1 MDLYKGMDQ
10 LRGLSE
16 LYRQMNNPPAPEGED
31 VQEGDFWHPDPDK
44 DKKLGGPGPNQR
56 AREDRADAAKAAAKK
71 KDDNKLRPGESYYD
85 YAKRKRAQK
94 EEVENVEEGK
104 FTASK
109 SHIQRD
115 GTASAP
121 ARTAAERKKDRRILA
136 GYGKGGMQDAVARAK
151 KERDERRASRM
162 NAEEFIGKEVEVEEG
177 YKEIDKAKEN
187 KMYRRAGNLARTAL
201 SSRGQK
207 KQSAMDKSS
216 KIVSAISRQKENERF
231 AKMGDEKARS
241 NYKEEKD
248 PFGRPGGKHGG
259 VGKPGGGYDRA
270 IKANQKELDKEA
282 RGEEPATAKRYA
294 EMRKKK
300 VDEATYPSDFI
311 NPDGSKR
318 AVAKK
323 KTGRPIQ
330 HDQPTSGGRR
340 KTVDESDNFT
350 LIADFLISEGQVQ
363 DYQEAIEFLTGAPE
377 EFIESVLKFA
387 EERQLFMNYVVETGH
402 CADLDEAAIVYAE
415 SDEGLIRDVID
426 SITE

>member
-1 MDLYKGMDQ
+1 MDQ

-31 VQEGDFWHPDPDK
+31 VQERADTWHPDPEK
-44 DKKLGGPGPNQR
+44 DRKLGGPGANQR
-56 AREDRADAAKAAAKK
+56 AREDRADAAKAADKK
-71 KDDNKLRPGESYYD
+71 KDDNKLRPGESYFD
-85 YAKRKRAQK
+85 FAKRKRAQK
-94 EEVENVEEGK
+94 EEV
-104 FTASK
+104 
-109 SHIQRD
+109 
-115 GTASAP
+115 
-121 ARTAAERKKDRRILA
+121 
-136 GYGKGGMQDAVARAK
+136 
-151 KERDERRASRM
+151 
-162 NAEEFIGKEVEVEEG
+162 EVEVEEG

-231 AKMGDEKARS
+231 SKMGDEKARS
-241 NYKEEKD
+241 NYKESYEK
-248 PFGRPGGKHGG
+248 
-259 VGKPGGGYDRA
+259 A
-270 IKANQKELDKEA
+270 IKANQKELDKLEK
-282 RGEEPATAKRYA
+282 GQEPATAKRYR
-294 EMRKKK
+294 EMKKK
-300 VDEATYPSDFI
+300 VDEATYPSDFR

-323 KTGRPIQ
+323 KTDRPIQ

-402 CADLDEAAIVYAE
+402 CADLDEAAVVYAE

>member
-31 VQEGDFWHPDPDK
+31 VQERADTWHPDPEK
-44 DKKLGGPGPNQR
+44 DRKLGGPGANQR
-56 AREDRADAAKAAAKK
+56 AREDRADAAKAADKK
-71 KDDNKLRPGESYYD
+71 KDDNKLRPGESYFD
-85 YAKRKRAQK
+85 FAKRKRAQK
-94 EEVENVEEGK
+94 EEV
-104 FTASK
+104 
-109 SHIQRD
+109 
-115 GTASAP
+115 
-121 ARTAAERKKDRRILA
+121 
-136 GYGKGGMQDAVARAK
+136 
-151 KERDERRASRM
+151 
-162 NAEEFIGKEVEVEEG
+162 EVEVEEG

-231 AKMGDEKARS
+231 SKMGDEKARS
-241 NYKEEKD
+241 NYKESYEK
-248 PFGRPGGKHGG
+248 
-259 VGKPGGGYDRA
+259 A
-270 IKANQKELDKEA
+270 IKANQKELDKLEK
-282 RGEEPATAKRYA
+282 GQEPATAKRYR
-294 EMRKKK
+294 EMKKK
-300 VDEATYPSDFI
+300 VDEATYPSDFR

-323 KTGRPIQ
+323 KTDRPIQ

-402 CADLDEAAIVYAE
+402 CADLDEAAVVYAE

>member
-16 LYRQMNNPPAPEGED
+16 LYRQMNNPPTPEGED
-31 VQEGDFWHPDPDK
+31 VQEVADTWHPDPEK
-44 DKKLGGPGPNQR
+44 DRKLGGPGANQR

-85 YAKRKRAQK
+85 FAKRKRAQK
-94 EEVENVEEGK
+94 EEV
-104 FTASK
+104 
-109 SHIQRD
+109 
-115 GTASAP
+115 
-121 ARTAAERKKDRRILA
+121 
-136 GYGKGGMQDAVARAK
+136 
-151 KERDERRASRM
+151 
-162 NAEEFIGKEVEVEEG
+162 EVEVEEG

-231 AKMGDEKARS
+231 SKMGDEKARS
-241 NYKEEKD
+241 NYKESYEK
-248 PFGRPGGKHGG
+248 
-259 VGKPGGGYDRA
+259 A
-270 IKANQKELDKEA
+270 IKANQKELDKLEK
-282 RGEEPATAKRYA
+282 GQEPATAKRYR
-294 EMRKKK
+294 EMKKK
-300 VDEATYPSDFI
+300 VDEATYPSDFR
-311 NPDGSKR
+311 NADGSKR

-323 KTGRPIQ
+323 KYGKDSGPKQ
-330 HDQPTSGGRR
+330 HDEPMSGGRR

-402 CADLDEAAIVYAE
+402 CADLDEAAVVYAE

>member
-31 VQEGDFWHPDPDK
+31 VQERADVWHPDPEK
-44 DKKLGGPGPNQR
+44 DRKLGGPGPNQR
-56 AREDRADAAKAAAKK
+56 AREDRAAASKPKPK
-71 KDDNKLRPGESYYD
+71 SDNKLRPGESYYD
-85 YAKRKRAQK
+85 YAKRKRAENSRK
-94 EEVENVEEGK
+94 EEVDASGNV
-104 FTASK
+104 
-109 SHIQRD
+109 I
-115 GTASAP
+115 
-121 ARTAAERKKDRRILA
+121 
-136 GYGKGGMQDAVARAK
+136 GG
-151 KERDERRASRM
+151 
-162 NAEEFIGKEVEVEEG
+162 VEVEEG
-177 YKEIDKAKEN
+177 YKEIDKKKEAA
-187 KMYRRAGNLARTAL
+187 MYRRAGNLARTSL
-201 SSRGQK
+201 SSRGEK
-207 KQSAMDKSS
+207 KRTAQNKSA

-231 AKMGDEKARS
+231 SKMGDEKARS
-241 NYKEEKD
+241 NY
-248 PFGRPGGKHGG
+248 
-259 VGKPGGGYDRA
+259 
-270 IKANQKELDKEA
+270 N
-282 RGEEPATAKRYA
+282 
-294 EMRKKK
+294 
-300 VDEATYPSDFI
+300 EATYPSDFI

-363 DYQEAIEFLTGAPE
+363 DHQEAIEFLTGAPE

-415 SDEGLIRDVID
+415 SDEELVRDVID

>member
-16 LYRQMNNPPAPEGED
+16 LYRQMNNPPTPEGED
-31 VQEGDFWHPDPDK
+31 VQEVADTWHPDPEK
-44 DKKLGGPGPNQR
+44 DRKLGGPGANQR

-85 YAKRKRAQK
+85 FAKRKRAQK
-94 EEVENVEEGK
+94 EEV
-104 FTASK
+104 
-109 SHIQRD
+109 
-115 GTASAP
+115 
-121 ARTAAERKKDRRILA
+121 
-136 GYGKGGMQDAVARAK
+136 
-151 KERDERRASRM
+151 
-162 NAEEFIGKEVEVEEG
+162 EVEVEEG

-231 AKMGDEKARS
+231 SKMGDEKARS

-270 IKANQKELDKEA
+270 IKANQKELDKLDK
-282 RGEEPATAKRYA
+282 GQEPATAKRYA

-363 DYQEAIEFLTGAPE
+363 DHQEAIEFLTGAPE

-402 CADLDEAAIVYAE
+402 CADLDEAAVVYAE

>member
-31 VQEGDFWHPDPDK
+31 VQERADVWHPDPEK
-44 DKKLGGPGPNQR
+44 DRKLGGPGPNQR
-56 AREDRADAAKAAAKK
+56 AREDRAAASKTKP

-85 YAKRKRAQK
+85 YAKRKRAERTRK
-94 EEVENVEEGK
+94 EEVDASGNV
-104 FTASK
+104 
-109 SHIQRD
+109 I
-115 GTASAP
+115 
-121 ARTAAERKKDRRILA
+121 
-136 GYGKGGMQDAVARAK
+136 GG
-151 KERDERRASRM
+151 
-162 NAEEFIGKEVEVEEG
+162 VEVEEG
-177 YKEIDKAKEN
+177 YKEIDKKKEAA
-187 KMYRRAGNLARTAL
+187 MYRRAGNLARTSL
-201 SSRGQK
+201 SSRGEK
-207 KQSAMDKSS
+207 KRTAQNKSA

-231 AKMGDEKARS
+231 SKMGDEKARS
-241 NYKEEKD
+241 NYGESYEK
-248 PFGRPGGKHGG
+248 
-259 VGKPGGGYDRA
+259 A
-270 IKANQKELDKEA
+270 IKANQKELDKLDK
-282 RGEEPATAKRYA
+282 GQEPATAKRYA

-363 DYQEAIEFLTGAPE
+363 DHQEAIEFLTGAPE

-415 SDEGLIRDVID
+415 SDEELVRDVID

>member
-16 LYRQMNNPPAPEGED
+16 LYRKMNTPPAPEGEN
-31 VQEGDFWHPDPDK
+31 VQERADTWHPDPEK
-44 DKKLGGPGPNQR
+44 DRKLGGPGANQR

-71 KDDNKLRPGESYYD
+71 KDDNKLRPGESYFD
-85 YAKRKRAQK
+85 FAKRKRAQK
-94 EEVENVEEGK
+94 EEFEQVDENRAAMGRINKEYHRKKEAEAMAARTRDPKVKRDLPKRKNDNPMYDPKSAGSSRVKDFK
-104 FTASK
+104 FT
-109 SHIQRD
+109 
-115 GTASAP
+115 G
-121 ARTAAERKKDRRILA
+121 E
-136 GYGKGGMQDAVARAK
+136 
-151 KERDERRASRM
+151 
-162 NAEEFIGKEVEVEEG
+162 EVEVEEG

-231 AKMGDEKARS
+231 SKMGDEKARS
-241 NYKEEKD
+241 NYKESYEK
-248 PFGRPGGKHGG
+248 
-259 VGKPGGGYDRA
+259 A
-270 IKANQKELDKEA
+270 IKANQKELDKLEK
-282 RGEEPATAKRYA
+282 GQEPATAKRYR
-294 EMRKKK
+294 EMKKK
-300 VDEATYPSDFI
+300 VDEATYPSDFR

-323 KTGRPIQ
+323 KTDRPIQ

-402 CADLDEAAIVYAE
+402 CADLDEAAVVYAE

>member
-31 VQEGDFWHPDPDK
+31 VQERADTWHPDPEK
-44 DKKLGGPGPNQR
+44 DRKLGGPGANQR

-94 EEVENVEEGK
+94 EE
-104 FTASK
+104 F
-109 SHIQRD
+109 
-115 GTASAP
+115 
-121 ARTAAERKKDRRILA
+121 
-136 GYGKGGMQDAVARAK
+136 
-151 KERDERRASRM
+151 
-162 NAEEFIGKEVEVEEG
+162 EVEVEEG

-231 AKMGDEKARS
+231 SKMGDEKARS

-259 VGKPGGGYDRA
+259 VGKPGGGYDKA
-270 IKANQKELDKEA
+270 IKANQKELDKLEK
-282 RGEEPATAKRYA
+282 GQEPATAKRYR
-294 EMRKKK
+294 EMKKK
-300 VDEATYPSDFI
+300 VDEAREPGESPKEYADRVTSKYKGKKVKLFKDYDPMKDPNFDHDKAERTRGSMKEASWDKYGRPKTKEGRAAAARAQAEI
-311 NPDGSKR
+311 RAKDKASGRRPYGSKMGY
-318 AVAKK
+318 AKK
-323 KTGRPIQ
+323 EFDEK
-330 HDQPTSGGRR
+330 
-340 KTVDESDNFT
+340 VDPS
-350 LIADFLISEGQVQ
+350 
-363 DYQEAIEFLTGAPE
+363 
-377 EFIESVLKFA
+377 KK
-387 EERQLFMNYVVETGH
+387 
-402 CADLDEAAIVYAE
+402 
-415 SDEGLIRDVID
+415 
-426 SITE
+426 

>member
-16 LYRQMNNPPAPEGED
+16 LYRQMNNPPTPEGED
-31 VQEGDFWHPDPDK
+31 VQEVADTWHPDPEK
-44 DKKLGGPGPNQR
+44 DRKLGGPGAIQR

-85 YAKRKRAQK
+85 FAKRKRAQK
-94 EEVENVEEGK
+94 EEVE
-104 FTASK
+104 
-109 SHIQRD
+109 I
-115 GTASAP
+115 
-121 ARTAAERKKDRRILA
+121 
-136 GYGKGGMQDAVARAK
+136 
-151 KERDERRASRM
+151 
-162 NAEEFIGKEVEVEEG
+162 EVEEG

-207 KQSAMDKSS
+207 KKSAMDKSS

-231 AKMGDEKARS
+231 SKMGDEKARS

-259 VGKPGGGYDRA
+259 VGKPGGGYDKA
-270 IKANQKELDKEA
+270 IKANQKALDKLE
-282 RGEEPATAKRYA
+282 
-294 EMRKKK
+294 KKK
-300 VDEATYPSDFI
+300 VDEATYPSDFR

-323 KTGRPIQ
+323 KYGRDSGPKQ
-330 HDQPTSGGRR
+330 HDQETDRYGRR

>member
-31 VQEGDFWHPDPDK
+31 VQERADVWHPDPEK
-44 DKKLGGPGPNQR
+44 DRKLGGPGPNQR
-56 AREDRADAAKAAAKK
+56 AREDRAASKPKPK
-71 KDDNKLRPGESYYD
+71 SDNKLRPGESYYD
-85 YAKRKRAQK
+85 YAKRKRAENSRK
-94 EEVENVEEGK
+94 EEVDASGNV
-104 FTASK
+104 
-109 SHIQRD
+109 I
-115 GTASAP
+115 
-121 ARTAAERKKDRRILA
+121 
-136 GYGKGGMQDAVARAK
+136 GG
-151 KERDERRASRM
+151 
-162 NAEEFIGKEVEVEEG
+162 VEVEEG
-177 YKEIDKAKEN
+177 YKEIDKKKEAA
-187 KMYRRAGNLARTAL
+187 MYRRAGNLARTSL
-201 SSRGQK
+201 SSRGEK
-207 KQSAMDKSS
+207 KRTAQNKSA

-231 AKMGDEKARS
+231 SKMGDEKARS
-241 NYKEEKD
+241 NY
-248 PFGRPGGKHGG
+248 
-259 VGKPGGGYDRA
+259 
-270 IKANQKELDKEA
+270 N
-282 RGEEPATAKRYA
+282 
-294 EMRKKK
+294 
-300 VDEATYPSDFI
+300 EATYPSDFI

-363 DYQEAIEFLTGAPE
+363 DHQEAIEFLTGAPE

-415 SDEGLIRDVID
+415 SDEELVRDVID

>member
-31 VQEGDFWHPDPDK
+31 VQERADTWHPDPEK
-44 DKKLGGPGPNQR
+44 DRKLGGPGANQR
-56 AREDRADAAKAAAKK
+56 AREDRADAAKAADKK
-71 KDDNKLRPGESYYD
+71 KDDNKLRPGESYFD
-85 YAKRKRAQK
+85 FAKRKRAQK
-94 EEVENVEEGK
+94 EEVE
-104 FTASK
+104 
-109 SHIQRD
+109 I
-115 GTASAP
+115 
-121 ARTAAERKKDRRILA
+121 
-136 GYGKGGMQDAVARAK
+136 
-151 KERDERRASRM
+151 
-162 NAEEFIGKEVEVEEG
+162 EVEEG

-231 AKMGDEKARS
+231 SKMGDEKARS
-241 NYKEEKD
+241 NYKESYEK
-248 PFGRPGGKHGG
+248 
-259 VGKPGGGYDRA
+259 A
-270 IKANQKELDKEA
+270 IKANQKELDKLEK
-282 RGEEPATAKRYA
+282 GQEPATAKRYR
-294 EMRKKK
+294 EMKKK
-300 VDEATYPSDFI
+300 VDEATYPSDFR

-323 KTGRPIQ
+323 KTDRPIQ

-402 CADLDEAAIVYAE
+402 CADLDEAAVVYAE

>member
-31 VQEGDFWHPDPDK
+31 VQERADTWHPDPEK
-44 DKKLGGPGPNQR
+44 DRKLGGPGANQR
-56 AREDRADAAKAAAKK
+56 AREDRADAAKAADKK
-71 KDDNKLRPGESYYD
+71 KDDNKLRPGESYFD
-85 YAKRKRAQK
+85 FAKRKRAQK
-94 EEVENVEEGK
+94 EEVE
-104 FTASK
+104 
-109 SHIQRD
+109 I
-115 GTASAP
+115 
-121 ARTAAERKKDRRILA
+121 
-136 GYGKGGMQDAVARAK
+136 
-151 KERDERRASRM
+151 
-162 NAEEFIGKEVEVEEG
+162 EVEEG

-231 AKMGDEKARS
+231 SKMGDEKARS

-259 VGKPGGGYDRA
+259 VGKPGGGYDKA
-270 IKANQKELDKEA
+270 IKANQKALDKLE
-282 RGEEPATAKRYA
+282 
-294 EMRKKK
+294 KKK
-300 VDEATYPSDFI
+300 VDEATYPSDFR
-311 NPDGSKR
+311 NADGSKR

-323 KTGRPIQ
+323 KTDRPIQ

-402 CADLDEAAIVYAE
+402 CADLDEAAVVYAE

>member
-31 VQEGDFWHPDPDK
+31 VQERADTWHPDPEK
-44 DKKLGGPGPNQR
+44 DRKLGGPGANQR

-85 YAKRKRAQK
+85 FAKRKRAQK
-94 EEVENVEEGK
+94 EEV
-104 FTASK
+104 
-109 SHIQRD
+109 
-115 GTASAP
+115 
-121 ARTAAERKKDRRILA
+121 
-136 GYGKGGMQDAVARAK
+136 
-151 KERDERRASRM
+151 
-162 NAEEFIGKEVEVEEG
+162 EVEVEEG

-231 AKMGDEKARS
+231 SKMGDEKARS
-241 NYKEEKD
+241 NYKESYEK
-248 PFGRPGGKHGG
+248 
-259 VGKPGGGYDRA
+259 A
-270 IKANQKELDKEA
+270 IKANQKELDKLEK
-282 RGEEPATAKRYA
+282 GQEPATAKRYR
-294 EMRKKK
+294 EMKKK
-300 VDEATYPSDFI
+300 VDEATYPSDFR
-311 NPDGSKR
+311 NADGSKR

-323 KTGRPIQ
+323 KYGKDSGPKQ
-330 HDQPTSGGRR
+330 HDEPMSGGRR

-402 CADLDEAAIVYAE
+402 CADLDEAAVVYAE

>member
-31 VQEGDFWHPDPDK
+31 VQERADTWHPDPEK
-44 DKKLGGPGPNQR
+44 DRKLGGPGANQR
-56 AREDRADAAKAAAKK
+56 AREDRADAAKAADKK
-71 KDDNKLRPGESYYD
+71 KDDNKLRPGESYFD
-85 YAKRKRAQK
+85 FAKRKRAQK
-94 EEVENVEEGK
+94 EEV
-104 FTASK
+104 
-109 SHIQRD
+109 
-115 GTASAP
+115 
-121 ARTAAERKKDRRILA
+121 
-136 GYGKGGMQDAVARAK
+136 
-151 KERDERRASRM
+151 
-162 NAEEFIGKEVEVEEG
+162 EVEVEEG

-231 AKMGDEKARS
+231 SKMGDEKARS
-241 NYKEEKD
+241 NYKESYEK
-248 PFGRPGGKHGG
+248 
-259 VGKPGGGYDRA
+259 A
-270 IKANQKELDKEA
+270 IKANQKELDKLEK
-282 RGEEPATAKRYA
+282 GQEPATAKRYR
-294 EMRKKK
+294 EMKKK
-300 VDEATYPSDFI
+300 VDEATYPSDFR
-311 NPDGSKR
+311 NADGSKR

-323 KTGRPIQ
+323 KYGKDSGPKQ
-330 HDQPTSGGRR
+330 HDEPMSGGRR

-402 CADLDEAAIVYAE
+402 CADLDEAAVVYAE